1 MSTTTDVIRGRAA
14 TVVEAVRRDEV
25 GVYRMIK
32 QLVATTIKEYRG
44 RFLHELIQNGFDAHP
59 EGSRD
64 GKIAVHF
71 HEAEGEH
78 GVLYVANGGRPL
90 SESNFLRMASLGDS
104 DKPIGVGIGNKGVG
118 FKSVFQICDVPEVY
132 SSSGPDDPGFSG
144 FSFRFGTPS
153 DLDDYLDPD
162 DPLRAKLESEL
173 SLSLLTVPLEAIPS
187 TVADFRRSGFVTV
200 LRLPASS
207 DRAAT
212 EIRER
217 IDRLLASRSPIMLF
231 LDRLTSLSIQRSS
244 GTHPTLL
251 KRRQE
256 PDGDHTRVI
265 LNDVDNYLLFE
276 GVVPHA
282 DLFAA
287 LKDAVEEGALD
298 ERWLEWSAEA
308 SVSVAVGDGWAVPN
322 PAPFTFLPMG
332 EAATSPL
339 GGHINAPFVTDF
351 ARLGLDSE
359 QPVNRLMLRRVA
371 EVCVGAAE
379 SLIAEKQDAGA
390 VVDLLAWN
398 PDSLEWITEAVERTR
413 HVSLDDFIRLPT
425 VGSTDWSSLGQV
437 SAWPETSCEIVTV
450 DRLVQ
455 AANALLIDTARVDGP
470 RLDRLAHV
478 KAGGGSLAPA
488 PAVTADWVESVAA
501 ELEKERVSLGTWR
514 LFYNDLSILFSNGD
528 PLYGKRIL
536 LAESG
541 ELVLADQPAA
551 APAGARTGRRR
562 QRAVFFAPKAA
573 GTEDDDAVDSD
584 VDISPPATL
593 ARRIVFL
600 HRDLDWYDG
609 AQQTPGRKFLQDQR
623 LARQFRTASLLTHLG
638 QLMAAN
644 PSNAVKRDALDF
656 AFRLF
661 ATNPSKH
668 SKELADVGLAVP
680 TVAGGWVEASRAHFS
695 KGWDVPGADDLSDL
709 VAGAPYES
717 SGSLRSR
724 TALLPSRLSSA
735 AQGPMW
741 RSGHPSSGS
750 WV

>member
-173 SLSLLTVPLEAIPS
+173 SLSLLTVPLEAIPP
-187 TVADFRRSGFVTV
+187 TVADFRSSGLRHRASTTGIESIEPLPRFESESTGCSLRGHRSC
-200 LRLPASS
+200 SS
-207 DRAAT
+207 S
-212 EIRER
+212 
-217 IDRLLASRSPIMLF
+217 IDS
-231 LDRLTSLSIQRSS
+231 TSLSIQRSS

-265 LNDVDNYLLFE
+265 LNETDNYLLFE

-351 ARLGLDSE
+351 ARLGLDAE

-371 EVCVGAAE
+371 EVCVDAAE
-379 SLIAEKQDAGA
+379 SLIAAKQDAGA

-398 PDSLEWITEAVERTR
+398 PDSLEWITDAVERLR
-413 HVSLDDFIRLPT
+413 HVSLDEFIQLPT

-455 AANALLIDTARVDGP
+455 AANALLIDTP
-470 RLDRLAHV
+470 
-478 KAGGGSLAPA
+478 GST
-488 PAVTADWVESVAA
+488 TADSTDW
-501 ELEKERVSLGTWR
+501 LT
-514 LFYNDLSILFSNGD
+514 
-528 PLYGKRIL
+528 
-536 LAESG
+536 
-541 ELVLADQPAA
+541 
-551 APAGARTGRRR
+551 RRR
-562 QRAVFFAPKAA
+562 AAVRWLP
-573 GTEDDDAVDSD
+573 
-584 VDISPPATL
+584 
-593 ARRIVFL
+593 
-600 HRDLDWYDG
+600 H
-609 AQQTPGRKFLQDQR
+609 QQ
-623 LARQFRTASLLTHLG
+623 
-638 QLMAAN
+638 
-644 PSNAVKRDALDF
+644 
-656 AFRLF
+656 
-661 ATNPSKH
+661 
-668 SKELADVGLAVP
+668 
-680 TVAGGWVEASRAHFS
+680 
-695 KGWDVPGADDLSDL
+695 
-709 VAGAPYES
+709 
-717 SGSLRSR
+717 
-724 TALLPSRLSSA
+724 
-735 AQGPMW
+735 
-741 RSGHPSSGS
+741 
-750 WV
+750 